1 MIKSQRPCPISQSYL
16 LSAHA
21 ESMNDKELDTTQ
33 VKMLQE
39 PSRVARL
46 AKGSGRSAVEVL
58 NLIEV
63 CSSCGMFA
71 SWLLLGVGR
80 KVVLLV
86 LHQRCALE
94 SASIVSNL
102 ENGKMA
108 VRMASSHPSLQH
120 HNMQSRL

>member
-63 CSSCGMFA
+63 CKNVPTLDDVPCHSAILCCLPAAYSAGQA
-71 SWLLLGVGR
+71 KAARVDIAQVKSQKR
-80 KVVLLV
+80 KL
-86 LHQRCALE
+86 A
-94 SASIVSNL
+94 
-102 ENGKMA
+102 
-108 VRMASSHPSLQH
+108 
-120 HNMQSRL
+120 